1 MKMMYRSSFRAY
13 IFAARCNLEEEEEV
27 RISSFRAYIF
37 AARCNLEEEEEKSF
51 P

>member
-1 MKMMYRSSFRAY
+1 MMYRSSFRAY
-13 IFAARCNLEEEEEV
+13 IFAARCNLEEEEEEV
-27 RISSFRAYIF
+27 RISSFRAYMF